1 MSQENV
7 KLAHSAADAF
17 NRRDLDAFLAL
28 LDDDVQGV
36 PLAIDIDG
44 GYRGHDGIRRWW
56 GDLVDAFPD
65 LTIEVVGVSDPGDL
79 TISAVRMRGHGAGGD
94 APVDMRVWR
103 VARWRGQKC
112 IWWGSFRSEAE
123 ALEAVGLSE

>member
-1 MSQENV
+1 M
-7 KLAHSAADAF
+7 
-17 NRRDLDAFLAL
+17 
-28 LDDDVQGV
+28 
-36 PLAIDIDG
+36 
-44 GYRGHDGIRRWW
+44 
-56 GDLVDAFPD
+56 
-65 LTIEVVGVSDPGDL
+65 